1 MSKNKITL
9 HKDSRIPLYIQFKE
23 LILTKIESGEWQP
36 EHKLPSERNLC
47 NQYDISRITVREAL
61 KELVR
66 DGLIESVSGK
76 GNFVRY
82 KGVAEYKPSLSFTIA
97 TQMKNQMP
105 SSRLINQEVIYAA
118 VGLVRE
124 LEIPLNS
131 KVLMVHRI
139 RYVNDEPRIIQKA
152 FVPLT
157 YCDALLDYNFEKE
170 SLYRVLDQACQLIP
184 VNVKSSFEARLA
196 VEIEVQRL
204 NLITPAAVLMA
215 RQTSYLAN
223 GRPIEYCRSIYRAN
237 ERFYFS

>member
-1 MSKNKITL
+1 MSKNNQIL
-9 HKDSRIPLYIQFKE
+9 YKDSPIPLYIQFKE
-23 LILTKIESGEWQP
+23 IILTKIESGEWQP
-36 EHKLPSERNLC
+36 EHKLPSERSLC
-47 NQYDISRITVREAL
+47 NQYGISRITVREAL

-97 TQMKNQMP
+97 TQMQNQRP

-139 RYVNDEPRIIQKA
+139 RYIDEEPRIIQKA
-152 FVPLT
+152 FIPLSF
-157 YCDALLDYNFEKE
+157 CNALLDYNFEKE
-170 SLYRVLDQACQLIP
+170 SLYRVLEKECQLIP
-184 VNVKSSFEARLA
+184 AKGKSSFEARLA
-196 VEIEVQRL
+196 VESEVQRL
-204 NLITPAAVLMA
+204 NLTPPAAVLVT